1 MARRKDKVRPSPALG
16 AARPRAGRGRLW
28 LFRLTAS
35 VLLPLSLLLLIELA
49 LRLAGFGY
57 ATTFLLPQE
66 HGGKKV
72 FVQND
77 RFGWRFFGREQS
89 PQPTTFAFPRQK
101 PADTIRIFVFGESAA
116 FGDPQPDFGL
126 PRMLHALLSQRFPG
140 TRFEVIN
147 TAMVGINSHTILPIA
162 RDCARA
168 GGDIWVLYMGNNE
181 VVGPFGA
188 GTVFGRQAATRAFI
202 QSSLAFQTTRTGQM
216 FDQLARSLRPPS
228 PGKGEWGG
236 MLMFLENRVRAN
248 DPRLPVVYQNFEQN
262 LDDIITTGLRAGAG
276 VVVST
281 VAVNLDDCAPF
292 ASAHRPDLSKND
304 EAEWRRL
311 YERGIEAQRTG
322 RFTDALDNYQ
332 AAAKI
337 DDSFAEL
344 QFRLSVTTS
353 ALGLRKEADD
363 GFARARDHDML
374 RFRCDSELNNITRR
388 VVTTHRKDDRVRLV
402 DAAEILEKS
411 DFNGSV
417 GRKFFYE
424 HVHLTFEGNY
434 QLARQLVD
442 SIEAL
447 LPSKIRQSATT
458 NWATAAEC
466 AARLAW
472 TEASRI
478 EAASDILGRRRD
490 PPFIWQ
496 LDHAE
501 QNRRLQEQ
509 IEQLRPGAQA
519 EARRGGEIYRTAL
532 AHAPD
537 DPVLHAHHAAW
548 QAEAG
553 DLKGATASARHVV
566 ELLPHSVSAWAELGS
581 ALGRQKEF
589 AAAADAYTEGLRR
602 DPDNYWARHN
612 LAGLYLRLNRRAD
625 AVREYQR
632 VLQIKPRF
640 GPAHLGLGE
649 LLEAAGNKA
658 EAEKH
663 FQLALTHRVRRAEE
677 LASLARF
684 CHDRGWYQ
692 AAVTNYQ
699 DAISLNPV
707 AAPLHLG
714 TGQCLAALGRS
725 AEAGRYFAEAV
736 RLAPDSGE
744 SRFLL
749 GVDLGRQGQSAE
761 AAEQFR
767 EAVRLLPELIEARLN
782 LGVALSNLGKN
793 AEALA
798 QFEEVLR
805 RNPTNV
811 TAQQQIQ
818 ILRQRMTAPALR

>member
-1 MARRKDKVRPSPALG
+1 MARRKDKVRPSPASD
-16 AARPRAGRGRLW
+16 AARPRTGRGRLW
-28 LFRLTAS
+28 LFRLAAS
-35 VLLPLSLLLLIELA
+35 VLLPLSLLLLIELG

-57 ATTFLLPQE
+57 ATAFLLPQE
-66 HGGKKV
+66 HAGRKV
-72 FVQND
+72 FVQNNQ
-77 RFGWRFFGREQS
+77 FGWRFFGREQS
-89 PQPTTFAFPRQK
+89 PQPAVFAFPQEK
-101 PADTIRIFVFGESAA
+101 PANTIRIFVFGESAA

-168 GGDIWVLYMGNNE
+168 DGDIWVLYMGNNE

-188 GTVFGRQAATRAFI
+188 GTVFGKSAASRAFI
-202 QSSLAFQTTRTGQM
+202 RSSLAFQTTRTGQA
-216 FDQLARSLRPPS
+216 FDHLARSLRPP
-228 PGKGEWGG
+228 PLGKDEWGG
-236 MLMFLENRVRAN
+236 MLMFLENHIRAN
-248 DPRLPVVYQNFEQN
+248 DPRLPMVYQNFEQN
-262 LDDIITTGLRAGAG
+262 LDDIITTGRRNGAG
-276 VVVST
+276 VIVST

-292 ASAHRPDLSKND
+292 ASAHRSDLSKND

-311 YERGIEAQRTG
+311 YERGIKAQRTG
-322 RFTDALDNYQ
+322 QFADALHGYR
-332 AAAKI
+332 AAAKM

-344 QFRLSVTTS
+344 QFRLGVTTS
-353 ALGLRKEADD
+353 ALGLRREADD
-363 GFARARDHDML
+363 GFARARDLDML
-374 RFRCDSELNNITRR
+374 RFRCDSQLNNITRR
-388 VVTTHRKDDRVRLV
+388 VLTTHQKDDRVRLV
-402 DAAEILEKS
+402 DAAEILAKS
-411 DFNGSV
+411 DSKGSA

-434 QLARQLVD
+434 QLARQLAD
-442 SIEAL
+442 SIETL
-447 LPSKIRQSATT
+447 LPSKVRQGATP
-458 NWATAAEC
+458 NWATIAEC

-472 TEASRI
+472 TAASRI

-496 LDHAE
+496 MDHVE
-501 QNRRLQEQ
+501 QNRRFREQ
-509 IEQLRPGAQA
+509 IEQLRPAAQA

-532 AHAPD
+532 AYAPQ
-537 DPVLHAHHAAW
+537 DPVLHAQHAAW

-553 DLKGATASARHVV
+553 DLKGSAASARRVV
-566 ELLPHSVSAWAELGS
+566 ELLPHSVTAWAELGN
-581 ALGRQKEF
+581 ALGRQEQF
-589 AAAADAYTEGLRR
+589 AAAADAYIEGLRR

-612 LAGLYLRLNRRAD
+612 LAGLYLRLDRRAD
-625 AVREYQR
+625 AEREYQR

-649 LLEAAGNKA
+649 LLEAAGNKP

-707 AAPLHLG
+707 SASLHLG
-714 TGQCLAALGRS
+714 AGQCLAALGRS
-725 AEAGRYFAEAV
+725 AEAGRHFVEAV

-749 GVDLGRQGQSAE
+749 GVDLGRQGKSSE

-798 QFEEVLR
+798 QFEEVQR
-805 RNPTNV
+805 RSPTNV

-818 ILRQRMTAPALR
+818 ILRQRMMTPAIR